1 MKVQEK
7 HDVTFCL
14 CVNLIFIVKREEMNE
29 LCFIFLCSN
38 FFNLCQMLVSL
49 VNDFHT
55 MSSQLVSQ
63 VSWCYTYYY
72 IFCYYNCCLLV
83 YLISCWSFCSIVHQ
97 PYRYPLGRVDYMN
110 QSILLA
116 DFFIKTEFSVIL
128 SV

>member
-7 HDVTFCL
+7 HGVTFCL
-14 CVNLIFIVKREEMNE
+14 CVNLIFIVKREEINE

-63 VSWCYTYYY
+63 VS
-72 IFCYYNCCLLV
+72 
-83 YLISCWSFCSIVHQ
+83 
-97 PYRYPLGRVDYMN
+97 
-110 QSILLA
+110 
-116 DFFIKTEFSVIL
+116 
-128 SV
+128 